1 MVSPTPL
8 DRFRVSSPRFE
19 MGRVT
24 DDAAWEAVRTLRSQ
38 ALRARHEVAE
48 DAEIADDGHD
58 GALNALT
65 FLLKR
70 NGRAAGTTRASVSS
84 GERRWPLPSIEVF
97 GREIEASIGWDSTLV
112 EASLTFVAPDLPDDP
127 RESLFHLFKAHLLV
141 CALERADWLVMAVP
155 ESQIGFH
162 RRMFNMEILSGSE
175 RYPPLA
181 FPRVLMGLDYREQA
195 GALFKRIPLV
205 EIGERDQ
212 GEFLQSGA
220 VLFNPH
226 AGHAAGIPA

>member
-8 DRFRVSSPRFE
+8 DRFRVSSPHFE
-19 MGRVT
+19 MRRVM
-24 DDAAWEAVRTLRSQ
+24 DGAAWDAVR
-38 ALRARHEVAE
+38 ALRAHALRSRHEVAQN
-48 DAEIADDGHD
+48 AELADDGHD
-58 GALNALT
+58 SAQNAVT

-70 NGRAAGTTRASVSS
+70 NGRPAGTTRASVSS
-84 GERRWPLPSIEVF
+84 SERRWPLPSIEVF
-97 GREIEASIGWDSTLV
+97 GREIEASIGWDATIV

-175 RYPPLA
+175 RYAPLA

-195 GALFKRIPLV
+195 GVLFKRIPLV
-205 EIGERDQ
+205 QIGERDA
-212 GEFLQSGA
+212 GEFLQTGA
-220 VLFNPH
+220 VLFHPR
-226 AGHAAGIPA
+226 AGQTAGIPA